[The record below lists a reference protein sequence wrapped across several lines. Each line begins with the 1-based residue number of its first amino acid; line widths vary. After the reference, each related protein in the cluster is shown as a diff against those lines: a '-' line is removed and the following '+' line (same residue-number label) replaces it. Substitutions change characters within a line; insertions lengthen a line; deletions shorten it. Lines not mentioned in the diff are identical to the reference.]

1 MPYRKV
7 KQNPMHSRRPTLV
20 SRFRNIGCYS
30 RIVEYVVGVIAPRQ
44 FGSIVQGLLP
54 GPMQIRAVCHAVS
67 LHGSDP

>member
-7 KQNPMHSRRPTLV
+7 KQNTVHNRSPTLV

-30 RIVEYVVGVIAPRQ
+30 RLVQYAAGVIAPRQ
-44 FGSIVQGLLP
+44 FGSIVQGLLR
-54 GPMQIRAVCHAVS
+54 GRMQIHLVCHAVS